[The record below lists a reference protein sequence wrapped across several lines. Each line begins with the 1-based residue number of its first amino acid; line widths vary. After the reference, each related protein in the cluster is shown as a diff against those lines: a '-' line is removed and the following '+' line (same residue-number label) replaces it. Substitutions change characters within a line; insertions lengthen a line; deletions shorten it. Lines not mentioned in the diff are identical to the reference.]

1 VRHPTK
7 CNTLACVRLSFDS
20 SGLRSSS
27 SLLLQ
32 QICGF
37 LLPRR
42 PQVNPRK
49 AATVAADAAAL
60 AQRKRTGRAAV
71 PPSPI
76 REGNGAS
83 HRASNRA
90 LRHQSPLRA
99 RCQHTCVTENLNQ
112 DFSFSAAR
120 S

>member
-1 VRHPTK
+1 
-7 CNTLACVRLSFDS
+7 VRLSSDS
-20 SGLRSSS
+20 GGLRSSS
-27 SLLLQ
+27 SLLVQ

-49 AATVAADAAAL
+49 AAAVAAGAAAL
-60 AQRKRTGRAAV
+60 AQPKRTGRAAV
-71 PPSPI
+71 PPSPS

-90 LRHQSPLRA
+90 LRRQSPLTA
-99 RCQHTCVTENLNQ
+99 RCEHTCLTENLNQ

>member
-1 VRHPTK
+1 
-7 CNTLACVRLSFDS
+7 VRLSSDS
-20 SGLRSSS
+20 GGLRSSS
-27 SLLLQ
+27 SVLLQ
-32 QICGF
+32 QICGL

-49 AATVAADAAAL
+49 AAAAV
-60 AQRKRTGRAAV
+60 AQRKRNGRAAV
-71 PPSPI
+71 PPSPT

-90 LRHQSPLRA
+90 LRHQPPLTA
-99 RCQHTCVTENLNQ
+99 CCQHTCVTENLNQ

>member
-1 VRHPTK
+1 
-7 CNTLACVRLSFDS
+7 VRLSSDS
-20 SGLRSSS
+20 GGLRSSS
-27 SLLLQ
+27 SLLVQ

-49 AATVAADAAAL
+49 AAAAAGAAAL

-71 PPSPI
+71 PPSPS

-90 LRHQSPLRA
+90 LRHQSPLTA
-99 RCQHTCVTENLNQ
+99 RCEHTCVTENLNQ